1 MSNRLED
8 VSYRSGVIVALIK
21 TLMDDV
27 ETSPTITN
35 KQAVM
40 ELLQQ
45 MCCKSSAAFIC

>member
-35 KQAVM
+35 KQAVWSFTTDV
-40 ELLQQ
+40 L
-45 MCCKSSAAFIC
+45 